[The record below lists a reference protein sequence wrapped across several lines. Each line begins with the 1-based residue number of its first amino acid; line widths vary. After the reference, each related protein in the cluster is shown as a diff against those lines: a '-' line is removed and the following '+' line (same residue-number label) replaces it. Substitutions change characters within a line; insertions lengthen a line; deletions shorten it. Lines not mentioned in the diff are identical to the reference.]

1 LSFSCAQCRARLTTG
16 QTMCRCGQVFPFPVP
31 EFSESY
37 NSMYWP
43 PASASQPAA
52 LNWWNDLSPAIKA
65 SVGGAVVLVVALIA
79 VGGSVHQYQTMHA
92 RYAPGRLAMV
102 ASAAPA
108 RVQPP
113 TTPLAP
119 SAPAPLV
126 LQAAPRYVPP
136 KGNEIASNI
145 PRPVN
150 QQSLASDAPPP
161 VIMAP
166 NVAASQVTPAQYASA
181 LSDAEKAVYDARD
194 YVNNLTPQDFQRAP
208 ISLQPFLSR
217 VKQDRSTML
226 GSPTVSPRDMAEV
239 NADQR
244 GIQDMEDTCNQNRGA
259 ASTNMG

>member
-1 LSFSCAQCRARLTTG
+1 MFYSCAECRARLTTG

-52 LNWWNDLSPAIKA
+52 LNWWADLSPAIKA
-65 SVGGAVVLVVALIA
+65 LVGGGIVLLVAVFA

-92 RYAPGRLAMV
+92 RYSPGRPAMV

-244 GIQDMEDTCNQNRGA
+244 GIQDMEDTCNRNRGSMA
-259 ASTNMG
+259 IDIA

>member
-1 LSFSCAQCRARLTTG
+1 MQYYCSQCRRPLQTA
-16 QTMCRCGQVFPFPVP
+16 QTMCPCGQIFDRVP
-31 EFSESY
+31 PYDPNTLS
-37 NSMYWP
+37 NYWP
-43 PASASQPAA
+43 QASMSAGSRFWDNIPNTAKM
-52 LNWWNDLSPAIKA
+52 ITGGV
-65 SVGGAVVLVVALIA
+65 SVLAAVVGT
-79 VGGSVHQYQTMHA
+79 VGGSIHQYSALHA
-92 RYAPGRLAMV
+92 RYAPGRPVMA
-102 ASAAPA
+102 ASAAPV
-108 RVQPP
+108 RVQAPP
-113 TTPLAP
+113 AAMAP
-119 SAPAPLV
+119 SALAPLV

-244 GIQDMEDTCNQNRGA
+244 GIQDMEDTCNSNRGA

>member
-1 LSFSCAQCRARLTTG
+1 
-16 QTMCRCGQVFPFPVP
+16 
-31 EFSESY
+31 
-37 NSMYWP
+37 
-43 PASASQPAA
+43 
-52 LNWWNDLSPAIKA
+52 
-65 SVGGAVVLVVALIA
+65 
-79 VGGSVHQYQTMHA
+79 
-92 RYAPGRLAMV
+92 MV